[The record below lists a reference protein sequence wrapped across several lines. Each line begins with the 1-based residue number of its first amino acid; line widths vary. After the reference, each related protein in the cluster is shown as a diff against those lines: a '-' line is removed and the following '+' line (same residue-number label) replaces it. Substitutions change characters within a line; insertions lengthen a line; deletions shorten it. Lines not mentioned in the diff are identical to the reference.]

1 MNYQIVPLG
10 AYGEFVLNGVRFNGK
25 SFMYWKKNNTTNIR
39 EVIVIFDKK
48 YENVE
53 VRDGVMVLSLKGLN
67 NYQDLINSVSIL
79 LQILN
84 ANQINIQLHFVVD
97 NENHKQVAEAL
108 GRNFGVSYVVQDVNQ
123 NREQQLQT
131 MEEQLKKNPDLTAGG
146 SQMIDTSNKKINIH
160 DGSGYENNGLLNSEE
175 EKVSLLR
182 EWMQDPVKAEE
193 LTRMSEKARNDL
205 LTRIVLAGRKQ
216 HRLENASQQLASD
229 KAGEVAISVAK
240 QDGGLVN
247 TQLNIVQHTDSRL
260 NQYSAVER
268 SGDSVQVV
276 NPSVINAQISTGGLS
291 GGSIAGGSGDLFHNY
306 EEPTM
311 EGKEIQQRE
320 VESQVFYIDENNYL
334 LDSNGQVIEKLGN
347 GVYDIDYD
355 TNSITKNGKIA
366 GSIGDYKDMGK
377 ADTYNKSNVRVL
389 RKLPDDNKSAA
400 FISFPVIMFVLS
412 TLLLIG
418 SVLLLFVLD

>member
-1 MNYQIVPLG
+1 
-10 AYGEFVLNGVRFNGK
+10 
-25 SFMYWKKNNTTNIR
+25 
-39 EVIVIFDKK
+39 
-48 YENVE
+48 
-53 VRDGVMVLSLKGLN
+53 
-67 NYQDLINSVSIL
+67 
-79 LQILN
+79 
-84 ANQINIQLHFVVD
+84 
-97 NENHKQVAEAL
+97 
-108 GRNFGVSYVVQDVNQ
+108 
-123 NREQQLQT
+123 
-131 MEEQLKKNPDLTAGG
+131 
-146 SQMIDTSNKKINIH
+146 
-160 DGSGYENNGLLNSEE
+160 
-175 EKVSLLR
+175 
-182 EWMQDPVKAEE
+182 MQDPVKAEK
-193 LTRMSEKARNDL
+193 LTRMSENARNDL
-205 LTRIVLAGRKQ
+205 LTRTVLAGRKQ

-229 KAGEVAISVAK
+229 KAGEAAISVAK

-247 TQLNIVQHTDSRL
+247 TELNIVQHTDSRL

-268 SGDSVQVV
+268 SGDNVQVV

-347 GVYDIDYD
+347 GVYGIDYD